1 MKSILKIFIFSWLFF
16 FSKQIAIAQDQVRN
30 ISITVTG
37 GGKTLHDAK
46 LSALQSA
53 IEQSFGAFISTKTE
67 ILDDKVIADQI
78 TSVSSGTIVG
88 YKVIDEIQKPNEGWL
103 VTLNAIVSFDKLESF
118 AQSKGVNIEFKG
130 NIFAFNIKQ
139 QLLNET
145 AEIAS
150 IVNMFKVLHENMQ
163 NAFDFSIQ
171 NLQPQSQ
178 DSKSEKWLI
187 PIEITSTANKNI
199 IFCEKYFTNT
209 LSALSLSEK
218 EVETYK
224 SLNKEI
230 FQINVVFKD
239 NIKTFYLRSKQ
250 SIQIVESFKSN
261 FRFYLNNFS
270 VLPTVKASNIKT
282 EYFEGLLE
290 NPTTE
295 ATKNNRLRISFL
307 NEGKKFAKFSFND
320 IKTLDEI
327 NHLTGYSVKTNG
339 VNSNFEQG
347 GILVNYPVP
356 EKWILGI
363 AIGLDGIV
371 QPSMYSRSDI
381 IPGDKVLRINNLPY
395 TSIEDLRNAIKN
407 GESVV
412 IEFER
417 NGKRKKVQIQPG
429 KTHGV
434 KGLVLAPVILG
445 YGPWEDAK
453 EVCDKLTISQH
464 SDWEL
469 PNKEDVLRLANMYD
483 VKLGGIPNSF
493 IWADGDNL
501 GNVYSFGDKLW
512 FSMRKSTPMS
522 RYGDFARIVCIRRF

>member
-1 MKSILKIFIFSWLFF
+1 MKSILKIFIFSWLLF

-37 GGKTLHDAK
+37 GGKTLQDAK

-53 IEQSFGAFISTKTE
+53 IEQSFGAFISSKTDM
-67 ILDDKVIADQI
+67 LNDKVIAEQI
-78 TSVSSGTIVG
+78 SSVSSGTIVG
-88 YKVIDEIQKPNEGWL
+88 YKIIDEIQKPNEGWL
-103 VTLNAIVSFDKLESF
+103 VTLNAIVSVDKLEYF

-139 QLLNET
+139 QQLNET
-145 AEIAS
+145 SEIAS

-199 IFCEKYFTNT
+199 IFCEKYFTKT

-239 NIKTFYLRSKQ
+239 NIKPFYLRSKQ
-250 SIQIVESFKSN
+250 SFQIVESFKSN
-261 FRFYLNNFS
+261 FRFYSNNFS

-282 EYFEGLLE
+282 EYIEGLLE
-290 NPTTE
+290 NPT
-295 ATKNNRLRISFL
+295 KNNRLTISFL

-356 EKWILGI
+356 EKWIVGI

-381 IPGDKVLRINNLPY
+381 IPGDKVLKINNLPY

-453 EVCDKLTISQH
+453 EVCDKLTISQY
-464 SDWEL
+464 SDWEM
-469 PNKEDVLRLANMYD
+469 PNKEEVLRLDKMYD
-483 VKLGGIPNSF
+483 VKLGGLPTGF

-501 GNVYSFGDKLW
+501 GNVYRFSDKLW

-522 RYGDFARIVCIRRF
+522 RYGDFAGIVCIRRF